1 MAERS
6 KRIMLYNKE
15 KIKKINED
23 TQKLMKKYEIDMSL
37 RELSPNTIYSYKK
50 DLEQW
55 FIYILD
61 NQFNQSVLELTD
73 DDITEFLYFC
83 KQQGNNTERIKRR
96 MASISAFYK
105 FLRKK
110 KLISENPVEFLDR
123 PKKGQPIIV
132 QTFLTSEQIALLRE
146 KLIENGNLQLRTYA
160 LFSLSTMA
168 RVNAVANVKWEQID
182 FKDRVVSNVR
192 EKEGKIVDLFFS
204 EEVKELLLAL
214 QEERVKNNINDYGYV
229 FHTYRTAPN
238 SPINNGT
245 LNEWC
250 KIIGKMIGV
259 ETLHPHDW
267 RHSGASALKNAGMAL
282 EDVSALLNHASTD
295 VTKKFYIKEDRRRIS
310 ELKDKFII

>member
-6 KRIMLYNKE
+6 KRIMLYDKE

-168 RVNAVANVKWEQID
+168 RVNAVANVKWEQMD

-238 SPINNGT
+238 SPISNGT

-282 EDVSALLNHASTD
+282 EDVSALLNHAGTD

>member
-6 KRIMLYNKE
+6 KRIMLYDKE
-15 KIKKINED
+15 KIEKINED

-83 KQQGNNTERIKRR
+83 KQQGNNTGRIKRR

-204 EEVKELLLAL
+204 EEVKELLLTL

>member
-6 KRIMLYNKE
+6 KRIMLYDKE

-238 SPINNGT
+238 SPISNGT

>member
-6 KRIMLYNKE
+6 KRIMLYDKE

-50 DLEQW
+50 DLQQW

-132 QTFLTSEQIALLRE
+132 QTFLTSEQIVLLRE

-168 RVNAVANVKWEQID
+168 RVNAIANVKWEQID

-238 SPINNGT
+238 SPISNGT